1 MLSEICAFIRFFT
14 GVQVRWIGIEPK
26 PIQRIY
32 FANHTSHLDCMVL
45 LSVLPKN
52 VRKLVRPAAAADYWM
67 ANPIRL
73 WFSQRVLHVIQ
84 IERTKLTRVNNPI
97 ATLVEALDD
106 GSSLLIFPEGGRN
119 DESYINDFKCGV
131 YHLSKARPK
140 VELVPVY
147 IDNAN
152 RILPKGEFIPI
163 PFVCSVTFGAPMHL
177 LPDEPKQAFLNRAK
191 QAVERLA
198 VA

>member
-1 MLSEICAFIRFFT
+1 MLTELCAFIRFFT

-45 LSVLPKN
+45 LSVLPPN
-52 VRKLVRPAAAADYWM
+52 VRKLVRPAAAADYWK
-67 ANPIRL
+67 ANPVRL
-73 WFSQRVLHVIQ
+73 WFSGHVLHVIP
-84 IERTKLTRVNNPI
+84 IERAKLTKANNPI
-97 ATLVEALDD
+97 ATLVKALDD
-106 GSSLLIFPEGGRN
+106 GSSILIFPEGGRN
-119 DESYINDFKCGV
+119 DRDVLNEFKCGI
-131 YHLSKARPK
+131 YHLGKARPG

-163 PFVCSVTFGAPMHL
+163 PFVCSVTFGAPIHL
-177 LPDEPKQAFLNRAK
+177 ETGESKNLFLERAK
-191 QAVERLA
+191 RAVERLA
-198 VA
+198 S

>member
-1 MLSEICAFIRFFT
+1 MLTEICAFVRFFT

-45 LSVLPKN
+45 LSVLPAN
-52 VRKLVRPAAAADYWM
+52 VRKLVRPAAAADYWTSD
-67 ANPIRL
+67 PVRL
-73 WFSQRVLHVIQ
+73 WFSQRVLHVVTV
-84 IERTKLTRVNNPI
+84 ERNNLNRANNPI
-97 ATLVEALDD
+97 KKLVGILDE
-106 GSSLLIFPEGGRN
+106 GSSLIIFPEGGRG
-119 DESYINDFKCGV
+119 DQDCINAFKGGI
-131 YHLSKARPK
+131 YHLSKARPD
-140 VELVPVY
+140 VELVPVF

-163 PFVCSVTFGAPMHL
+163 PFVCSVSFGAPMHL
-177 LPDEPKQAFLNRAK
+177 IAGERKEVFLDRAK

-198 VA
+198 S

>member
-1 MLSEICAFIRFFT
+1 MLTEICAFIRFFT

-45 LSVLPKN
+45 LSVLPAN
-52 VRKLVRPAAAADYWM
+52 VRKLVRPAAAADYWK
-67 ANPIRL
+67 ANPVRL
-73 WFSQRVLHVIQ
+73 WFSQRVLHVIA

-97 ATLVEALDD
+97 TTLVKALDD

-119 DESYINDFKCGV
+119 DQDALNEFKCGS
-131 YHLSKARPK
+131 YHLSKERPD

-177 LPDEPKQAFLNRAK
+177 ETGEPKQVFLDRAK
-191 QAVERLA
+191 QAVQKLA
-198 VA
+198 S

>member
-1 MLSEICAFIRFFT
+1 MLTEICAFIRFFT

-45 LSVLPKN
+45 LSVLPAN
-52 VRKLVRPAAAADYWM
+52 VRKLVRPAAAADYWK
-67 ANPIRL
+67 ANPVRL
-73 WFSQRVLHVIQ
+73 WFSQRVLHVIA

-97 ATLVEALDD
+97 TTLVKALDD

-119 DESYINDFKCGV
+119 DQDALNEFKCGI
-131 YHLSKARPK
+131 YHLSKERPD

-177 LPDEPKQAFLNRAK
+177 ETGEPKQVFLDRAK
-191 QAVERLA
+191 QAVQKLA
-198 VA
+198 S